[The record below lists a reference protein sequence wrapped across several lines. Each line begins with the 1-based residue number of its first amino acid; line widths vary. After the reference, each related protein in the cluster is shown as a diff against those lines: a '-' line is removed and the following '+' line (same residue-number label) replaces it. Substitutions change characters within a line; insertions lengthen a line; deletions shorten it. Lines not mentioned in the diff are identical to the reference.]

1 MRGVLQSSGRRRAM
15 LGMRCEWKSAHHP
28 AVLAEKD
35 AAGGGDGD
43 VKTRLSHNGI
53 MLQLPG
59 DLEKGGFARMG

>member
-1 MRGVLQSSGRRRAM
+1 M